1 MKKFSR
7 MRVAVVL
14 VFVLLSV
21 GFLSGCGGGNQ
32 VQPPAGNNNVT
43 PDPAGEMPSGS
54 YQIKGSDSEV
64 NVVQSLVE
72 AFYEINPNV
81 EFSVTGGGSGV
92 GISALIAGE
101 TDVANSSRPMSESE
115 IADARAKGIEP
126 TPIVFAMDGLAVVV
140 HADNQIENLTL
151 EQVGKIFAGEITNWS
166 EVGGTDTPISLY
178 GRQSNSGTYVF
189 FRERVVKGD
198 YSAAKKNM
206 NGNSQIVEGVRAD
219 VSGIGYVAMGFI
231 QGTTGIKA
239 VGLAET
245 DAGPFVSPADLDKVK
260 AGEYVLTRP
269 LYQYY
274 SGKPAG
280 ALLQFLEFVL
290 SAEGQLIIEEAGFL
304 PATVEFMQQNR
315 TYLD

>member
-1 MKKFSR
+1 MKKFSQT
-7 MRVAVVL
+7 RVAVLLVL
-14 VFVLLSV
+14 AFLSV

-92 GISALIAGE
+92 GISALTAGE
-101 TDVANSSRPMSESE
+101 IDVANSSRPMSDSE
-115 IADARAKGIEP
+115 IESARANGVEP
-126 TPIVFAMDGLAVVV
+126 IPIVFAMDGLAVII
-140 HADNQIENLTL
+140 HADNQVENLTV

-166 EVGGTDTPISLY
+166 EVGGADSPISLY

-198 YSAAKKNM
+198 YSPAKKNM

-245 DAGPFVSPADLDKVK
+245 AAGPFVTPTELDRVK

-274 SGKPAG
+274 GGQPTG

-304 PATVEFMQQNR
+304 PATAEFMQENR
-315 TYLD
+315 AYLN

>member
-1 MKKFSR
+1 MKKFSQT
-7 MRVAVVL
+7 RVAVLLVL
-14 VFVLLSV
+14 AFLSV

-92 GISALIAGE
+92 GISALTAGE
-101 TDVANSSRPMSESE
+101 IDVANSSRPMSDSE
-115 IADARAKGIEP
+115 IESARANGVEP
-126 TPIVFAMDGLAVVV
+126 IPIVFAMDGLAVII
-140 HADNQIENLTL
+140 HADNQVENLTV

-166 EVGGTDTPISLY
+166 EVGGADSPISLY

-198 YSAAKKNM
+198 YSPAKKNM

-245 DAGPFVSPADLDKVK
+245 AAGPFVTPTELDRVK

-274 SGKPAG
+274 GVQPTG
-280 ALLQFLEFVL
+280 AL
-290 SAEGQLIIEEAGFL
+290 
-304 PATVEFMQQNR
+304 
-315 TYLD
+315 

>member
-1 MKKFSR
+1 MKKFSQIK
-7 MRVAVVL
+7 VAVVL
-14 VFVLLSV
+14 VLAFLVV
-21 GFLSGCGGGNQ
+21 GLLSGCGRGNQ
-32 VQPPAGNNNVT
+32 VQPPIGNGNVT
-43 PDPAGEMPSGS
+43 PDPAEQMPSGS
-54 YQIKGSDSEV
+54 YQISGSDSEV

-101 TDVANSSRPMSESE
+101 TDVANSSRPMSTSE
-115 IADARAKGIEP
+115 IESARANGVEP
-126 TPIVFAMDGLAVVV
+126 TPIVFAMDGLAVII
-140 HADNQIENLTL
+140 HADNQVENLTV

-166 EVGGTDTPISLY
+166 EVGGANTPISLY

-198 YSAAKKNM
+198 YSPAKKNM

-239 VGLAET
+239 VALAET
-245 DAGPFVSPADLDKVK
+245 DAGPFVTPTDFEKVK

-274 SGKPAG
+274 SGQPTG

-290 SAEGQLIIEEAGFL
+290 SAEGQLIVEEAGFL
-304 PATVEFMQQNR
+304 PATVEFMQENR
-315 TYLD
+315 SYLN